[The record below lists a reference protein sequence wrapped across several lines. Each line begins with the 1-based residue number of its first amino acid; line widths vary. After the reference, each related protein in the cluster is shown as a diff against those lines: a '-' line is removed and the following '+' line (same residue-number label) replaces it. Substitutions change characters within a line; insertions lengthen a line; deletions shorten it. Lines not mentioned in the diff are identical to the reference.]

1 MENKNLLIFANQF
14 PNQRNPLGGIWIKR
28 KVEELKF
35 NKIYIIS
42 LIPYM
47 PRFMSRFSFIP
58 KRMRKMHMLR
68 IILMTMWKFFY
79 KQNSLFDL

>member
-58 KRMRKMHMLR
+58 KRMRYNVYVENYSYDNVEVFLQ
-68 IILMTMWKFFY
+68 TKFFI
-79 KQNSLFDL
+79 